1 MADLGLD
8 EISTFIQ
15 GKVLKVFFGLRMLTQ
30 KKNPVYPDSTTNV
43 IKWRK
48 EDYLGDYQNNIRSV
62 RIDEKNKLLKR
73 TDKN

>member
-1 MADLGLD
+1 
-8 EISTFIQ
+8 
-15 GKVLKVFFGLRMLTQ
+15 MLTQ
-30 KKNPVYPDSTTNV
+30 KKNPVYPDSTTNA